1 MNNGDAQL
9 WRMRNIVWE
18 FCVRRRPC
26 SLTKW
31 FKHGPMAENVESDGA
46 VRTCSLSLAHTSQGC
61 SLRRFLWPHDMCN
74 RAEEAAKTVAL
85 RPNFI
90 STFTTD
96 RPFKTIMIGNPK
108 IVDATAQDDR
118 TVVLTPHAVGETNI
132 IFLDE
137 RNVRVTS
144 INVLVEEGAASRV
157 KIHNKKLV
165 TSFTVYRCSENR
177 CQYVEEVTAKE
188 PAELPRGHLNQNQS
202 VNENI
207 NSTTIDQTPKQ

>member
-1 MNNGDAQL
+1 VVAKL
-9 WRMRNIVWE
+9 
-18 FCVRRRPC
+18 
-26 SLTKW
+26 
-31 FKHGPMAENVESDGA
+31 GPQCAGMFVAAIFVVA
-46 VRTCSLSLAHTSQGC
+46 TSAT
-61 SLRRFLWPHDMCN
+61 
-74 RAEEAAKTVAL
+74 RAEEAARTVTL

-96 RPFKTIMIGNPK
+96 KPFKTIMIGNPK

-157 KIHNKKLV
+157 QIHNKKLV

-207 NSTTIDQTPKQ
+207 NSTTIDQTPRQ

>member
-1 MNNGDAQL
+1 MVAKL
-9 WRMRNIVWE
+9 
-18 FCVRRRPC
+18 
-26 SLTKW
+26 
-31 FKHGPMAENVESDGA
+31 GPQFAGVFVA
-46 VRTCSLSLAHTSQGC
+46 AIFVAATSAC
-61 SLRRFLWPHDMCN
+61 
-74 RAEEAAKTVAL
+74 AEEAAKTVVL

-177 CQYVEEVTAKE
+177 CEYVEEITAKE
-188 PAELPRGHLNQNQS
+188 PAELPRGHLNQNQN

-207 NSTTIDQTPKQ
+207 NSTTIEQTPRQ